1 MAESL
6 SIANSPKLV
15 LEMTLETL
23 SRALEIECSWIQMI
37 SAENSSLE
45 LVSYQGF
52 HFKERLENV
61 IRDVSD
67 VYHREIIGLGNIL
80 VIPNLRHNDTYNFP
94 TLNSMGYRW
103 LVAVPMRNHRLAG
116 VMSLASRKRRK
127 INGEFGEFMAAVA
140 GLAIMAYEKTSEKVS
155 EVEKYETPPQSVKD
169 KSSLELDPDEW
180 FTLNSD
186 LNGQVTESSPRETD
200 LLDEMYSRKEV
211 DQIAERFNSDV
222 ETVRNDIESI
232 RNKLIE
238 NYRTR
243 RYTETVQQDDVRES
257 LVDQKSPSP
266 EYVTRKEFNEFKQS
280 LKTFLANTLDLLDD
294 L

>member
-1 MAESL
+1 
-6 SIANSPKLV
+6 
-15 LEMTLETL
+15 
-23 SRALEIECSWIQMI
+23 MI
-37 SAENSSLE
+37 SVENSNLE
-45 LVSYQGF
+45 LVAHQGF

-67 VYHREIIGLGNIL
+67 VYHREIIGLGNSL
-80 VIPNLRHNDTYNFP
+80 VIPNLRHDDTYNFS

-116 VMSLASRKRRK
+116 VMSLASRKKRK
-127 INGEFGEFMAAVA
+127 INGDFGEFMAAVA
-140 GLAIMAYEKTSEKVS
+140 GLAIMAYEKTSEKVN
-155 EVEKYETPPQSVKD
+155 EVEKYGTPPQKINN
-169 KSSLELDPDEW
+169 KSSLELDADEW

-186 LNGQVTESSPRETD
+186 LDEQVTESSPRETD

-211 DQIAERFNSDV
+211 DQIAARFNSDV

-243 RYTETVQQDDVRES
+243 RYTDPIQQENIRENP
-257 LVDQKSPSP
+257 VDQESPSP

-280 LKTFLANTLDLLDD
+280 LKTFLANTLTLLDD

>member
-1 MAESL
+1 
-6 SIANSPKLV
+6 
-15 LEMTLETL
+15 
-23 SRALEIECSWIQMI
+23 MI

-45 LVSYQGF
+45 LVAHQGF

-169 KSSLELDPDEW
+169 KSSLELDSDEW
-180 FTLNSD
+180 FALNSD
-186 LNGQVTESSPRETD
+186 LNGQVTESSPGETD

-238 NYRTR
+238 NYRNR

-266 EYVTRKEFNEFKQS
+266 EYVTREEFNEFKQS